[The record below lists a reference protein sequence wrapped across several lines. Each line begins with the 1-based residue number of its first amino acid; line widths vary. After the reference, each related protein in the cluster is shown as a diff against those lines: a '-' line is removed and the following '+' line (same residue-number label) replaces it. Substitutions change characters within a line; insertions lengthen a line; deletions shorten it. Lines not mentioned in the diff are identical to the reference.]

1 VFAIDRQLNSKLSAM
16 GFDPLSDY
24 PLGSRRPDLV
34 RTASG
39 LGLDR
44 ITLDA
49 VRAGEIGPDDLRATP
64 ETLSRQSAVALAAGR
79 TQLADNLA
87 RAAELADV
95 PSETILEIY
104 TALRPHRSTAAE
116 LDAWATRLE
125 EQHDAPRSAAFV
137 REAAAAYAERGLLR
151 TGERTPV

>member
-1 VFAIDRQLNSKLSAM
+1 M
-16 GFDPLSDY
+16 GFDPVSDY

-34 RTASG
+34 QTASG

-44 ITLDA
+44 ITLEA
-49 VRAGEIGPDDLRATP
+49 VRAGEIGAEDLRATP
-64 ETLSRQSAVALAAGR
+64 ETLRRQSAVALAAGR

-87 RAAELADV
+87 RAAELAGV
-95 PSETILEIY
+95 RSETILEIY
-104 TALRPHRSTAAE
+104 TALRPHRSTGPE

-125 EQHDAPRSAAFV
+125 EEYDAPLSAAFV

-151 TGERTPV
+151 TGDRTTV